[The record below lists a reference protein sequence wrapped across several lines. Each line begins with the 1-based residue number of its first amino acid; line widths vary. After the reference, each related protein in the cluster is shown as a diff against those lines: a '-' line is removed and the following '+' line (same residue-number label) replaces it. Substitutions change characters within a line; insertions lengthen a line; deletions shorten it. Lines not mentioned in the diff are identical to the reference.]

1 MNIEYFKYAL
11 EVAKTK
17 SINKAAE
24 NLFISQPN
32 LSRMIKQ
39 LEEEVG
45 VKIFE
50 RTKQGIEVTIAGN
63 YFLNYS
69 SNIIEELEKI
79 KSIAN
84 PEYKEQKFSI
94 TVPKANYISKT
105 FMDFVSKLDLESEL
119 SIDYKESSFIGA
131 IDNILH
137 NNFNLGIIRY
147 FSDFEPL
154 FDIILK
160 ERGIAHKR
168 LREFEFYVAF
178 SKNNNLAQK
187 DVLSITDFSNYV
199 ELEHGDSYIP
209 YVGTHLAN
217 NNYFNISK
225 KIRIYDSMGQLKMLN
240 AIPNSFMVVFP
251 LDEDTLDKYNLAQRK
266 ICDINKTCYDVLIY
280 RKNYVLTSLDKLF
293 IEELQKN
300 IK

>member
-11 EVAKTK
+11 EVARTK

-24 NLFISQPN
+24 NLYISQPN
-32 LSRMIKQ
+32 LSRMIKM
-39 LEEEVG
+39 LEDEIG
-45 VKIFE
+45 IKIFE

-69 SNIIEELEKI
+69 ANIIEEFEKI
-79 KSIAN
+79 KSIVN
-84 PEYKEQKFSI
+84 PQYKEQKFSI
-94 TVPKANYISKT
+94 TVPKANYISQT
-105 FMDFVSKLDLESEL
+105 FMSFVSKLDLDSEL

-137 NNFNLGIIRY
+137 SNFNLGIIRY
-147 FSDFEPL
+147 FSIYEPL
-154 FDIILK
+154 FEAIFK
-160 ERGIAHKR
+160 ERGIAHKK

-178 SKNNNLAQK
+178 SKDNDLAKK
-187 DVLSITDFSNYV
+187 DVLSLFDFSNCV

-209 YVGTHLAN
+209 YIGSNQTN
-217 NNYFNISK
+217 NFFNTCK

-240 AIPNSFMVVFP
+240 TIPNSFMVVFP
-251 LDEDTLDKYNLAQRK
+251 LDEDTLNTYNLTQRK
-266 ICDINKTCYDVLIY
+266 ISDINKTCCDVLIY

-300 IK
+300 IR